1 MTDRVEHELT
11 TRAVHVVTFMA
22 PISAFDQFLV
32 EDSSVNR
39 LVSCYEYRF
48 ALSEDLTPL
57 QADTLELWRQLCS
70 NRLLENVEFILF
82 LNKLDILENK
92 IKAGVKFVDFVT
104 SYRQRPNEAK
114 HIAKCTYSCRLY

>member
-1 MTDRVEHELT
+1 MEHQLT

-39 LVSCYEYRF
+39 LVSCHRCRPGF
-48 ALSEDLTPL
+48 AKGAHAF

-114 HIAKCTYSCRLY
+114 HIAKCAYSCRLY

>member
-1 MTDRVEHELT
+1 MH
-11 TRAVHVVTFMA
+11 
-22 PISAFDQFLV
+22 
-32 EDSSVNR
+32 
-39 LVSCYEYRF
+39 Y
-48 ALSEDLTPL
+48 

>member
-1 MTDRVEHELT
+1 
-11 TRAVHVVTFMA
+11 MA

-39 LVSCYEYRF
+39 LVSCYKYRF
-48 ALSEDLTPL
+48 ALSEDLTHS

-114 HIAKCTYSCRLY
+114 HIAKCAYLCRLY